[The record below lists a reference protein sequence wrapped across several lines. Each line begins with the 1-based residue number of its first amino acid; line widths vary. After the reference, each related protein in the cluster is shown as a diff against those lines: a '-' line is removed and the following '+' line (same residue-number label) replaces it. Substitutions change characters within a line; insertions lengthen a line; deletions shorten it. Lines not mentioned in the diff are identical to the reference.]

1 MMEVSKLPDPRE
13 GPCLPCHPCLTAAV
27 LDESFPLSAAVS
39 DTPMEL
45 TDRDR
50 ESFRLWDGECP
61 TNYDWICLVSAR
73 GWLLIGGDQV
83 VVALRVSAATATI
96 NRTVAGAMALSRTR
110 RWDAIAPRK

>member
-1 MMEVSKLPDPRE
+1 MCRELPTTTGANRLTVRRRIGKRHSQDFVAGVQFEPFDASVSVPVMGRR
-13 GPCLPCHPCLTAAV
+13 GSTIC
-27 LDESFPLSAAVS
+27 
-39 DTPMEL
+39 
-45 TDRDR
+45 DR
-50 ESFRLWDGECP
+50 
-61 TNYDWICLVSAR
+61 ICLVGAR